1 MNDRNRFSRRR
12 HCDESRLKCIY
23 ESLTIKTRG
32 INDMKLRKSILLVA
46 LLGMA
51 MTAFAADEVRTKMV
65 IALVDGDGDDQTRI
79 ELNSEELGFNLH
91 DMQVGENRS
100 IVDEDGRT
108 ILVTRD
114 ADGFS
119 FDVDGKTI
127 RMPVFHGGPH
137 APGMPHGAVV
147 VSGDEDAEVHVV
159 HGAHGRMAEGPR
171 GITILSGKPIDDAT
185 QQQIRTVLESA
196 GHDSEVHFI
205 DHESRHGGPHQIRII
220 EKQVEVSE

>member
-1 MNDRNRFSRRR
+1 MNDWNRFPRRR
-12 HCDESRLKCIY
+12 DCDESRLKCIY
-23 ESLTIKTRG
+23 ESFTIKTRG

-79 ELNSEELGFNLH
+79 ELDSEELGFNLH

-127 RMPVFHGGPH
+127 KMPAFHGGPH
-137 APGMPHGAVV
+137 GSGMPHGAVMIDGADDV
-147 VSGDEDAEVHVV
+147 DVHVV
-159 HGAHGRMAEGPR
+159 HGAHARKLRGPE

-185 QQQIRTVLESA
+185 QQQIRAILESA

-205 DHESRHGGPHQIRII
+205 DHEARHGGPLQIRMI
-220 EKQVEVSE
+220 EKNIEVAE